1 MYGCTHR
8 LVERLYTTGGGN
20 EKRVATA
27 KAQPTPHAHHPLG
40 SNLLPVEYNSKIGLG

>member
-20 EKRVATA
+20 RRRVATA
-27 KAQPTPHAHHPLG
+27 RAQPTPFRLPTSRERHQLG
-40 SNLLPVEYNSKIGLG
+40 T